1 MCYNQD
7 MTHKIHFMQRIS
19 TVVISL
25 LLVAICFGLPSNAY
39 AESPARAYQPTTK
52 AELIAYL
59 YGRIYQLMEIQQQL
73 RGGVPPVSPLP
84 SGSVLVRIDTHKATE
99 VEDVTAVLRGEVNLI
114 GKTTASAWF
123 EYGTDESF
131 LDQKTS
137 KKTVKSAYDR
147 AVRVNVSKLLPDKR
161 YYFRVAAEDKSG
173 KVSYGPVYQFRT
185 DELKKK

>member
-1 MCYNQD
+1 
-7 MTHKIHFMQRIS
+7 MQKIS

-25 LLVAICFGLPSNAY
+25 LLVVICFGLPANTY
-39 AESPARAYQPTTK
+39 AESATLAYQPTTK
-52 AELIAYL
+52 PELIAYL
-59 YGRIYQLMEIQQQL
+59 YGRIYQLMAIQQQL
-73 RGGVPPVSPLP
+73 HGGVPSASPSM

-114 GKTTASAWF
+114 GKTTAIAWF
-123 EYGTDESF
+123 EYGIDESF

-137 KKTVKSAYDR
+137 KINVKSAYDR
-147 AVRVNVSKLLPDKR
+147 AVRTKVSKLVPDKR
-161 YYFRVAAEDKSG
+161 YYFRIATEDKSG